1 VFTGFDDPDK
11 LATFRMLVDELYR
24 YHQFFGGMALV
35 FPFIACSFGLRHAA
49 DLAEWQL
56 VLGSLVGL
64 AVEATLIWVAID
76 SLNKCIIRQGN
87 LLGTA
92 PIAEETPTMP
102 GIPAPA
108 PAPAPAAPAAPAPS
122 GPDNGVS

>member
-1 VFTGFDDPDK
+1 
-11 LATFRMLVDELYR
+11 
-24 YHQFFGGMALV
+24 
-35 FPFIACSFGLRHAA
+35 
-49 DLAEWQL
+49 LAEWQL